1 MEVIVTILRIGFALI
16 LLLLMVVIFRTTF
29 VHVPNGAL
37 GFVYRG
43 GALTQR
49 RLVEGWHVLAV
60 VPLLDSV
67 VIVKPTRVEPTQ
79 FGVILRN
86 GVPQRVVTAG
96 EYHLIPIHEQI
107 QIFDLIRIPPGSVGV
122 VYNLDGT
129 ETDRLLPPGEYA
141 LSPYQ
146 FRVIIVPISEKT
158 YVVVKEERASQ
169 VQADFLDHPVETVTA
184 DGRPVK
190 IFYTIHFS
198 IPPNEARR
206 LVNVFGED
214 VLSGV
219 VKFVKDEGRQIVEQ
233 TLNKF
238 GFRAEQLFGMSLDNI
253 ERAMRE
259 ALQARFTA
267 KGLSL
272 AYFGLRHI
280 DLGEYAEQK
289 EKEVLARQREQ
300 TEIAETEVR
309 KQQLRRE
316 EMERESAARSKHA
329 EAIASAEAE
338 ERISRSQLEKAQIEL
353 KLTETRLQ
361 QELIEAEAAAKK
373 RKLEVETEAELKRL
387 MSEAEAHGYR
397 VLAEAITPSVIRWQ
411 QMQIELATAQ
421 RWDGRL
427 PTFPSGVIP
436 FVASLVEFLGGRHSD
451 KSGVSSVDVFE
462 NK

>member
-1 MEVIVTILRIGFALI
+1 MEAIVTILRIGFALI
-16 LLLLMVVIFRTTF
+16 ILLVMFVIFRSTF
-29 VHVPNGAL
+29 VHIPNGAL

-79 FGVILRN
+79 FGVILKN
-86 GVPQRVVTAG
+86 GVPQNVVTAG
-96 EYHLIPIHEQI
+96 EYHLIPFHEQI
-107 QIFDLIRIPPGSVGV
+107 QIFDLIKIPPGSVGV

-129 ETDRLLPPGEYA
+129 ETDRILPPGEYA

-146 FRVIIVPISEKT
+146 FRVIVVPISEKT

-184 DGRPVK
+184 DGRAVK
-190 IFYTIHFS
+190 IFYTLHFS

-238 GFRAEQLFGMSLDNI
+238 GFLAEQLFGRSLDDI
-253 ERAMRE
+253 EKAMRE
-259 ALQARFTA
+259 ALQIRFAA

-300 TEIAETEVR
+300 TEIAETAVR
-309 KQQLRRE
+309 KQQLLRA
-316 EMERESAARSKHA
+316 EMEQESAARSKHA

-338 ERISRSQLEKAQIEL
+338 EKIAKAQLEKAHTEL
-353 KLTETRLQ
+353 ELTRTRLQ
-361 QELIEAEAAAKK
+361 QEMIEAEAAAQK
-373 RKLEVETEAELKRL
+373 RRLEVETEVELKKL
-387 MSEAEAHGYR
+387 ISEVEAHGYR
-397 VLAEAITPSVIRWQ
+397 VLAEAITPNLIRWQ

-421 RWDGRL
+421 RWDGKL
-427 PTFPSGVIP
+427 PMFPSGVIP
-436 FVASLVEFLGGRHSD
+436 FVANLVELLSGRRSD
-451 KSGVSSVDVFE
+451 QSGLDTLDNNFS
-462 NK
+462 